1 MHRPGMTKLAI
12 GLFVLIVFIAFTP
25 ANQAQAFL
33 NNAADSHIYIN
44 EFQYGYTAAQTGDF
58 VEIMGPARMT
68 LNGWTLNS
76 YSAQGALLESKPLS
90 GTFPNQTYKMVDS
103 DRGMTVDTG
112 GFGTLVFDYADL
124 PANGALALIRPDSGL
139 SMFISWN
146 GAVTATIN
154 GTAATST
161 NVFTGTKDI
170 YRSIGLFGEGDSYAD
185 FSWNKYAPVMQ
196 SRGITNN
203 YQKMGSEVF
212 FNELTY
218 QDEDGDNTADKYERI
233 EIAAPNGVS
242 LSNWSVVLYNGATG
256 TVYKTIPFTEFEEG
270 PQGQVTEGIRIW
282 EKTWSSSMRNNII
295 NTMGGLAL
303 VDGNGYVWQFISYL
317 GSFTATNGPAAGI
330 TSTDIGVRLEWNYI
344 WWFRS
349 LQVGGDGR
357 VSTDFAWY
365 PPANYTPLRIN
376 QGQDFHPAG
385 TVDTPPFVEVVT
397 PPDKSINFPLD
408 GNLIVDFNAS
418 VNTDPGWVTLV
429 CERGGTSTLSISG
442 QSSAYAYTLDPT
454 VNLLPADRCTVT
466 VKAAN
471 VYDSD
476 ALSYD
481 YLTRDFVWSFTTYN
495 QPPVANNQTIPAL
508 EDTPVSITLS
518 ATDPE
523 GLPLS
528 AYQLK
533 VAP

>member
-1 MHRPGMTKLAI
+1 
-12 GLFVLIVFIAFTP
+12 
-25 ANQAQAFL
+25 
-33 NNAADSHIYIN
+33 
-44 EFQYGYTAAQTGDF
+44 
-58 VEIMGPARMT
+58 
-68 LNGWTLNS
+68 
-76 YSAQGALLESKPLS
+76 
-90 GTFPNQTYKMVDS
+90 MVDS

-303 VDGNGYVWQFISYL
+303 VDGNGYVGL
-317 GSFTATNGPAAGI
+317 
-330 TSTDIGVRLEWNYI
+330 R
-344 WWFRS
+344 R
-349 LQVGGDGR
+349 R
-357 VSTDFAWY
+357 AWI
-365 PPANYTPLRIN
+365 PRAP
-376 QGQDFHPAG
+376 
-385 TVDTPPFVEVVT
+385 
-397 PPDKSINFPLD
+397 
-408 GNLIVDFNAS
+408 
-418 VNTDPGWVTLV
+418 
-429 CERGGTSTLSISG
+429 
-442 QSSAYAYTLDPT
+442 
-454 VNLLPADRCTVT
+454 LLPRY
-466 VKAAN
+466 
-471 VYDSD
+471 YDHH
-476 ALSYD
+476 
-481 YLTRDFVWSFTTYN
+481 
-495 QPPVANNQTIPAL
+495 QPGERPPCG
-508 EDTPVSITLS
+508 P
-518 ATDPE
+518 
-523 GLPLS
+523 
-528 AYQLK
+528 K
-533 VAP
+533 H